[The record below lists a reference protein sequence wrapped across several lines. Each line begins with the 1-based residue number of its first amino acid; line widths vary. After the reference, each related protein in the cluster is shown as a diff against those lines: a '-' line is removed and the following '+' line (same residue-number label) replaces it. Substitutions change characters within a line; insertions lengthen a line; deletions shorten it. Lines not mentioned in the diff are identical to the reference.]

1 MRANYRDVTREGW
14 TVCDEG
20 SVRAKRGVTMSTN
33 TRSAGLVSIAL
44 MATAACLLTGCGKKS
59 SATPGGG
66 GATGAAAS
74 IAAAAAAAG
83 VSAPAGA
90 AAALAGATG
99 KGGALDESKLCAAV
113 KPADVQ
119 ALMKATVTPV
129 VNNPGE
135 CSWYGGDIKIDIYAN
150 DPTQK
155 YYQNPVNGPGTTPVT
170 GVGDQAQW
178 FAPVPGATTPWVE
191 AHKGS
196 TTCTV
201 SPADPAET
209 TIPYTGTPPLVT
221 IATADSVAYA
231 AKEGVLCNDIFA
243 AS

>member
-1 MRANYRDVTREGW
+1 
-14 TVCDEG
+14 
-20 SVRAKRGVTMSTN
+20 MSTN
-33 TRSAGLVSIAL
+33 SRSAGLVSIAL
-44 MATAACLLTGCGKKS
+44 MATTACLLSGCSKKS

-66 GATGAAAS
+66 ATGAAAS
-74 IAAAAAAAG
+74 VAAAAAAAG
-83 VSAPAGA
+83 VSVPAGA

-99 KGGALDESKLCAAV
+99 NGGPLDDSKLCAAV

-129 VNNPGE
+129 VNEPGE
-135 CSWYGGDIKIDIYAN
+135 CAWYGGELKIDIYAN

-155 YYQNPVNGPGTTPVT
+155 YYQNPVNGPGTTPVP

-178 FAPVPGATTPWVE
+178 SEPVPGATTPWIE

-196 TTCTV
+196 LTCV
-201 SPADPAET
+201 LSPADPPAT
-209 TIPYTGTPPLVT
+209 TIPYTGSDPFFK
-221 IATADSVAYA
+221 IAAADSAAYA
-231 AKEGVLCNDIFA
+231 AKEGVLCQDIFN